1 LPLYIRNIFIDYLQK
16 KPLKYYISHHNIR
29 NDIYNN
35 SDTGKDKDSLL
46 QLMPV
51 LTEALMDFK
60 GQVAI
65 VTGGGRGIGR
75 AIAERLAKKGV
86 NLAIADINT
95 DTAIETASDLT
106 KLGIK
111 AIGMKLD
118 VSNPEEV
125 KKTFG
130 DVKKEFNR
138 IDILIN
144 NAGITKDGLM
154 IRMKDEDWDAVMA
167 INLKGVFLCS
177 RQAIR
182 DMSQQRYGRIVNI
195 SSVAAFMGNPG
206 QANYSASK
214 AGIMGITKTAAKEYA
229 SRGIT
234 VNAVAPGFITT
245 AMTDVLPENVKEEM
259 KKLIPLGRFGTVEDV
274 ANAVVFL
281 ASPESGYIT
290 GQVIHVN
297 GGMYM

>member
-1 LPLYIRNIFIDYLQK
+1 
-16 KPLKYYISHHNIR
+16 
-29 NDIYNN
+29 
-35 SDTGKDKDSLL
+35 
-46 QLMPV
+46 
-51 LTEALMDFK
+51 MDFK

-65 VTGGGRGIGR
+65 ITGGGRGIGR
-75 AIAERLAKKGV
+75 AIAEGLAKKGV
-86 NLAIADINT
+86 NLAIADINP
-95 DTAIETASDLT
+95 DTAAETASALA
-106 KLGIK
+106 LFGIRTT
-111 AIGMKLD
+111 GVKLD
-118 VSNPEEV
+118 VSSSEEV
-125 KKTFG
+125 KKVF
-130 DVKKEFNR
+130 DNVRKEFNR

-154 IRMKDEDWDAVMA
+154 IRMKEEDWDTVMA

-177 RQAIR
+177 KDAIR
-182 DMSQQRYGRIVNI
+182 DMSQRRYGRIVNI

-214 AGIMGITKTAAKEYA
+214 AGIMGLTKTASKEYA

-259 KKLIPLGRFGTVEDV
+259 RKLIPLGRFGTIEDV
-274 ANAVVFL
+274 ANAVIFL
-281 ASPESGYIT
+281 ASPEAGYIT